1 MSGAALDLRAEPEL
15 PAALAAALPAARA
28 PGDPLLAA
36 DTAAVVLAGGRASRL
51 GGIDKTALAR
61 DGAAAGASLLAEAV
75 RAASG
80 CARTVVVGLGNRP
93 GGATDAQRRA
103 AGSAR
108 LVDEQPAHG
117 GPAAALAAG
126 VRDLSG
132 AAPTAWIL
140 VLAADLARAPE
151 AAAALLPL
159 RRDAVHAAGRDAILA
174 RDPDGRAQPL
184 LALYRAT
191 SLRAALAA
199 VDADAGLDGAS
210 VRRVLAALDADRI
223 AYADLPARLCADV
236 DTPADALAHGLRL
249 PDDRIPDDR

>member
-1 MSGAALDLRAEPEL
+1 MSGAATDVRAVRVT
-15 PAALAAALPAARA
+15 PAAPSSAADPDAH
-28 PGDPLLAA
+28 PLLAE
-36 DTAAVVLAGGRASRL
+36 DTAAVVLAGGRARRL
-51 GGIDKTALAR
+51 NGIDKTALAR
-61 DGAAAGASLLAEAV
+61 DGASLLAEAV

-80 CARTVVVGLGNRP
+80 CARTVVVGAGNRP

-126 VRDLSG
+126 VRDLAG

-140 VLAADLARAPE
+140 VLAADLARAPD
-151 AAAALLPL
+151 AVAALLPL
-159 RRDAVHAAGRDAILA
+159 RRDPAHAAGRDAILA
-174 RDPDGRAQPL
+174 RDPGGHVQPL
-184 LALYRAT
+184 LALYRAAP
-191 SLRAALAA
+191 LRAALAA